1 MGTHTHTHIYIYTY
15 IYMYTHIYIYIF
27 IYTIGI
33 ILIDNF
39 RNDFYQGKIGTQHVL
54 PMKIV
59 LQTSKFGM

>member
-1 MGTHTHTHIYIYTY
+1 MVGSNGNTHIYIYIY
-15 IYMYTHIYIYIF
+15 IYMYTHIYIF